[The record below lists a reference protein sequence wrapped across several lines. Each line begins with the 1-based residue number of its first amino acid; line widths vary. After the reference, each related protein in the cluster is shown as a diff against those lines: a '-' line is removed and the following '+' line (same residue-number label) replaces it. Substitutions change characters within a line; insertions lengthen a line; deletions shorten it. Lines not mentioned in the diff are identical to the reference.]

1 MDKYQ
6 RKKKRFMK
14 TKRVF
19 DHDKIAS
26 IDEATEK
33 RTDLV
38 ASLLGS
44 SKEARQIRNKFRKM
58 VEVPQE
64 DFDLQNYKYLGAELR
79 NTVIK
84 PAQVLRNQ
92 LKINPR
98 HAKRLTSIED
108 FVTILPTSAES
119 GAVNLEDD
127 LMDAYRTSQDD
138 LTQKESSTNVN

>member
-84 PAQVLRNQ
+84 PAQVLKNQ

>member
-138 LTQKESSTNVN
+138 LTQK